1 MILRISII
9 DDRAIYTCKSWLER
23 LSPMMTSPTHQP
35 RHLLS
40 AWGLSFCI
48 HATVL
53 AGAVAFIHDLPRVEP
68 PVYRMEFLLTD
79 PKSVA
84 DTAISEE
91 AATVTEHSSPIA
103 PSRFRATST
112 SSTPVIKQ
120 HSLIET
126 LLVQPTVNPVTP
138 AAVEQREMIPS
149 ATAIDS
155 IPVAS
160 PTPLE
165 QQVETLP
172 PVTESH
178 RPATMNTSQTFDR
191 PFISAS
197 PQGAASPQDGVA
209 HSPHAAAEDSQNTAV
224 MASSPS
230 SDSASSLSS
239 SHNEHSPSSQ
249 PAGQSSTTASQI
261 GSPTTDAMSPPSQME
276 SGSPAAIPQ
285 QTLVMNHP
293 PIARTIPSR
302 PDYGWLKD
310 LLKRRIMSLQAYP
323 RLARMQGWEGIVVVR
338 ATIKN
343 DGSLLDAVVTESSG
357 YASLDE
363 DALKLMQRS
372 CPIRLQHDLGQ
383 SHIEVMV
390 PVHYRLER

>member
-1 MILRISII
+1 MT
-9 DDRAIYTCKSWLER
+9 AR
-23 LSPMMTSPTHQP
+23 LIPQSVNWNPYRLMMTSPTHQP

-53 AGAVAFIHDLPRVEP
+53 AGAVAFLHDLPRLEP

-84 DTAISEE
+84 DAATSQE
-91 AATVTEHSSPIA
+91 ATTVTEPPSPTA
-103 PSRFRATST
+103 PSHSRATST
-112 SSTPVIKQ
+112 SSTHMIEQ
-120 HSLIET
+120 HPLTET
-126 LLVQPTVNPVTP
+126 SIVQPTVNPVTP
-138 AAVEQREMIPS
+138 AAVEQREMSPP
-149 ATAIDS
+149 ATASDS
-155 IPVAS
+155 APVAS
-160 PTPLE
+160 PTPIE
-165 QQVETLP
+165 RHVETLP
-172 PVTESH
+172 PVIES
-178 RPATMNTSQTFDR
+178 RKPSTMNTSQAVER
-191 PFISAS
+191 PFMTASA
-197 PQGAASPQDGVA
+197 QVAASPTAEPLVKDLQDDVA
-209 HSPHAAAEDSQNTAV
+209 HSSFAAVEGSENTTV
-224 MASSPS
+224 TSGVLS
-230 SDSASSLSS
+230 SDSASSHSS
-239 SHNEHSPSSQ
+239 ATNEHSPSSQ
-249 PAGQSSTTASQI
+249 PAGQSSVTASQAA
-261 GSPTTDAMSPPSQME
+261 SQTADSSSPPSQMD
-276 SGSPAAIPQ
+276 SGSPAVTTQ

-363 DALKLMQRS
+363 DALKLMQRA

-390 PVHYRLER
+390 PVHYRLE